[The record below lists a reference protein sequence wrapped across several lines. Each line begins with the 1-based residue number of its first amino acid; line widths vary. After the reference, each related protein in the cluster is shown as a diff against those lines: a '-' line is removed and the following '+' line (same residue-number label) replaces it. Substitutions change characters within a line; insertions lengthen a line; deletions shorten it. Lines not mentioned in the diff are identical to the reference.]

1 MIVIRAGQAFSRMS
15 RMGRSI
21 TLDVRIPLH
30 LLAVGAFSETA
41 KACTVFFNLFQ
52 WIHDDDGA
60 VCRMYD
66 ELANISCI
74 VSHQLEYICPINIK
88 Q

>member
-15 RMGRSI
+15 RVGRSI

-41 KACTVFFNLFQ
+41 KACTVFFNRFQ
-52 WIHDDDGA
+52 CMHDDDGNA
-60 VCRMYD
+60 CCMYD

-74 VSHQLEYICPINIK
+74 VSYHLEYICPINIK